1 MFLISFYIKT
11 SKEAV
16 FCHIRPNS
24 GLLSQ
29 KQKNSLIKLKSRQF
43 SRYFQI
49 FSDIKSRILVSLKK
63 AKGRVFNRGQ
73 PGGLWMWYQIVTWN
87 LLWWGCRWF
96 GVLLCGFSTNRQR
109 LWFKNFCTLKK
120 VAWKKL
126 FKINLKTKVIWYYAT
141 FAHTHKH
148 LISIPKKHW

>member
-63 AKGRVFNRGQ
+63 PRDACLIAANQVVCGCGTKLSHEISYD
-73 PGGLWMWYQIVTWN
+73 GGVADLGFCYADSRQTGSGYDSKTFLIKTI
-87 LLWWGCRWF
+87 LIFFGFRKFCRN
-96 GVLLCGFSTNRQR
+96 SR
-109 LWFKNFCTLKK
+109 
-120 VAWKKL
+120 
-126 FKINLKTKVIWYYAT
+126 
-141 FAHTHKH
+141 
-148 LISIPKKHW
+148 